1 MMLGKR
7 DIALAI
13 AAKAHEG
20 AVDKAGA
27 PYIFHPM
34 RVAEAA
40 SKNAAPGTWDNRYI
54 VGVLHDVLEDSDI
67 TETEIAEALGIG
79 LDSDIMNAL
88 RAITKEPGE
97 PYHEFI
103 ERCGRNELARVV
115 KMHDLED
122 NMDLDRIPNPGKADY
137 KRAEKYG
144 VALLYL
150 RNIVGTGVPF

>member
-1 MMLGKR
+1 MLGKR

-20 AVDKAGA
+20 AVDKAYA

-67 TETEIAEALGIG
+67 DEAEIAEALDIS
-79 LDSDIMNAL
+79 LDSDVMNAL
-88 RAITKEPGE
+88 RAISREDGE
-97 PYHEFI
+97 PYVDYI

-122 NMDLDRIPNPGKADY
+122 NMNLDRIANPGKVDY
-137 KRAEKYG
+137 HRVEKYG
-144 VALLYL
+144 IALLYL
-150 RNIVGTGVPF
+150 RNLVGPGVPF

>member
-1 MMLGKR
+1 MLDKR

-20 AVDKAGA
+20 KIDKGGS

-40 SKNAAPGTWDNRYI
+40 SKNAAPGLWDNRYI

-67 TETEIAEALGIG
+67 KDVEIAEALDIS
-79 LDSDIMNAL
+79 LDGDVMNAL
-88 RAITKEPGE
+88 RAISREDGE
-97 PYHEFI
+97 PYHEYI

-122 NMDLDRIPNPGKADY
+122 NMDLDRIANPGKADY
-137 KRAEKYG
+137 HRVEKYG
-144 VALLYL
+144 IALLYL
-150 RNIVGTGVPF
+150 KTFGGKA

>member
-1 MMLGKR
+1 MMLDKR

-13 AAKAHEG
+13 AARAHDGKE
-20 AVDKAGA
+20 DKGGE
-27 PYIFHPM
+27 PYIFHVM

-40 SKNAAPGTWDNRYI
+40 SKNAAPGLWDSRYI

-67 TETEIAEALGIG
+67 AEHEIAEALGIG

-88 RAITKEPGE
+88 RAITREDGE
-97 PYHEFI
+97 PYAEYI

-122 NMDLDRIPNPGKADY
+122 NMNLDRIPNPGKADRHRVERY
-137 KRAEKYG
+137 A

-150 RNIVGTGVPF
+150 RNILGTGVPC

>member
-1 MMLGKR
+1 MMLSKR
-7 DIALAI
+7 EIALAI

-67 TETEIAEALGIG
+67 DECDIAEALDIG
-79 LDSDIMNAL
+79 LDGDIMNAL
-88 RAITKEPGE
+88 RAVSREPGE

-144 VALLYL
+144 LALLYL
-150 RNIVGTGVPF
+150 RNLVGPGVPF